1 MTSILRRTLPAL
13 LLAALAWAGPAAA
26 AAGDPGQPGPA
37 SGTITIQSRT
47 IAVGVGLTRGDG
59 VLTFHGRRY
68 PFEIRG
74 ITVADVGFSRLS
86 GRGRVYNLK
95 NVQDFAGTYAA
106 STGEVTAGRGRA
118 GQALINGAGVQ
129 IRIDNITRGAE
140 LAGSA
145 DGIQVTLK

>member
-1 MTSILRRTLPAL
+1 MTAPTRRIA
-13 LLAALAWAGPAAA
+13 LAALLATLAMPAAA
-26 AAGDPGQPGPA
+26 RDLGTSGAP
-37 SGTITIQSRT
+37 SGTITLQSRT

-59 VLTFHGRRY
+59 VLSFRGRRY

-95 NVQDFAGTYAA
+95 RVEDFAGTYAA

-118 GQALINGAGVQ
+118 GQALVNGAGVQ
-129 IRIDNITRGAE
+129 IRVDNITRGAE

>member
-1 MTSILRRTLPAL
+1 MTALPRRTIAAA
-13 LLAALAWAGPAAA
+13 LLAATFAAPALAR
-26 AAGDPGQPGPA
+26 DPGTSGAP

-59 VLTFHGRRY
+59 VLTFRGKRY

-74 ITVADVGFSRLS
+74 ITVADIGFSRLS

-95 NVQDFAGTYAA
+95 KPEDFAGTYAA
-106 STGEVTAGRGRA
+106 STGEVTAGRGVA
-118 GQALINGAGVQ
+118 GQALVNGAGVQ
-129 IRIDNITRGAE
+129 IRVDNITRGAE

-145 DGIQVTLK
+145 EGIQISFK